1 MLIRL
6 DNGLIIHN
14 LNLNLKRF
22 YFFTISDEN
31 VLADVRRIVGDG
43 AYTPSDPS
51 ELAGKLFT
59 TCYMGTENSSE
70 DTRSRA
76 AELAGQIGR

>member
-1 MLIRL
+1 MIMALSYIFENICFLIWKIL
-6 DNGLIIHN
+6 
-14 LNLNLKRF
+14 F
-22 YFFTISDEN
+22 CTISDEN